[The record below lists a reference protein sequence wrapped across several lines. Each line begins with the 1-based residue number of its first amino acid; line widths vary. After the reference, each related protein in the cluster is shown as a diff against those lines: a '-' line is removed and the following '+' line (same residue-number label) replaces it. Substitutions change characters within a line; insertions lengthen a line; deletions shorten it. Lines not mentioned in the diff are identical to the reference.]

1 MKGGSNPDFHI
12 PTEIYIKQ
20 NIVADI
26 GSIVKKYGSKIVLI
40 TSSSDFAKFPDII
53 EKISKSITNSNLNC
67 IIYDEIPEQPDTEFI
82 DSAVY
87 YAKRTKCDT
96 IIGFG
101 GLSSINA
108 AKAVSLLINNHLF
121 CNDLFEYPEVK
132 PPLMLITVPTQ
143 PIIGFEI
150 IPTFF
155 LKEIHEMTNRVYT
168 NNTLYPAATI
178 VDPIISTLTDDE
190 TAAECGIST
199 LAMST
204 ESVVSP
210 KSNIFVNIYALKAID
225 LIFQNLPL
233 AYRDPKDPDP
243 RAKLSIASVMSGIA
257 FSHTGLSLS
266 LAISLALSSFID
278 ISLNKIMGILLPHIM
293 EYNLTSSSGKYVQM
307 SKVMDEDIKDVTVIE
322 AAIKAVEGV
331 RKLEMDVNIPQRLS
345 QFDISKSEFSKVAEL
360 AFSYPFIENAP
371 RPLNKDEIET
381 VLIAAY

>member
-12 PTEIYIKQ
+12 PTEIYIRQ
-20 NIVADI
+20 NIIADI
-26 GSIVKKYGSKIVLI
+26 GNIIKKCGSKIVLI
-40 TSSSDFAKFPDII
+40 TTSSDFAKFNDII
-53 EKISKSITNSNLNC
+53 EQISKNINNSNLNC
-67 IIYDEIPEQPDTEFI
+67 IIYDEIPDHPDTEFI

-87 YAKRTKCDT
+87 YSKKTKCDT

-101 GLSSINA
+101 GLGSINA
-108 AKAVSLLINNHLF
+108 AKAVSLLINNNLF
-121 CNDLFEYPEVK
+121 CNDIFEYPQVK
-132 PPLMLITVPTQ
+132 PPLTLITVPTH

-150 IPTFF
+150 LPILF
-155 LKEIHEMTNRVYT
+155 LKEIHQMTNRVYI
-168 NNTLYPAATI
+168 NKDLYPVITI

-190 TAAECGIST
+190 TAAECGISS
-199 LAMST
+199 LAMAT

-225 LIFQNLPL
+225 LIFQNLPF

-243 RAKLSIASVMSGIA
+243 RTKLSMASVMSGIA
-257 FSHTGLSLS
+257 FSTTGLSLS

-278 ISLNKIMGILLPHIM
+278 ISLFKIMGILLPHVM
-293 EYNLTSSSGKYVQM
+293 EYNLTSSSAKYVQM
-307 SKVMDEDIKDVTVIE
+307 SRVMDEDIKDVTVIE

-360 AFSYPFIENAP
+360 AFSYPFVENAP